1 MTSQRQRKAGFELPD
16 PITGWPLI
24 DVCLK
29 IPDAPQYRRA
39 FLGHIYKLGLWAA
52 WEKSYLPS
60 DTRAKEA
67 GELWRE
73 TLNQYLMMGDECMG
87 GCCNDPPPIYRYN
100 DNGDLEQS
108 TDGGEV
114 WTPAPGFDAR
124 YNSPQFPPM
133 AGDDG
138 DDKKCLAAT
147 GAALLM
153 KQQVADQLTDDMARY
168 TLAQL
173 LSDWTKTVMDSGGN
187 IFQALL
193 TIAAN
198 QTFSLGIAA
207 LRAAL
212 TDDVWEIVKCAI
224 YCHMEDDA
232 SFTDSDWRAVMDEMG
247 SMLGGVAKSFLIHL
261 VDLLGPVGLTNLSRS
276 GGAAEG
282 DCDTCHC
289 DETWCKTFDFTV
301 ESFDALWSSYNPS
314 SNPAVFNTHYVA
326 STGWQTANGSPNYS
340 IIKIQMNTH
349 VLTRVTFT
357 LDPSTDSTAFM
368 GILPSSTAD
377 ELVNYAVN
385 DRFFDGSEP
394 TGTYLAIG
402 QRDRAMLTH
411 VTLEGTGV
419 NPFGANNC

>member
-16 PITGWPLI
+16 PVTGWPLI

-52 WEKSYLPS
+52 WEKSYLPG

-73 TLNQYLMMGDECMG
+73 TLNQYLMMGDDCMG

-100 DNGDLEQS
+100 DAGDLEQS
-108 TDGGEV
+108 TDGGDT

-124 YNSPQFPPM
+124 YNSPQFPPV
-133 AGDDG
+133 AGADG
-138 DDKKCLAAT
+138 NDKKCTAAT

-153 KQQVADQLTDDMARY
+153 KEQVADQLTDSMARY

-212 TDDVWEIVKCAI
+212 TDPVWDTIKCI
-224 YCHMEDDA
+224 FYCHIEANA
-232 SFTDSDWRAVMDEMG
+232 SFNDAEWRAVKSDIE
-247 SMLGGVAKSFLIHL
+247 SQIGGIASIFLSHL
-261 VDLLGPVGLTNLSRS
+261 VDLLGPVGLTNLARS
-276 GGAAEG
+276 GGATSG
-282 DCDTCHC
+282 DCSSCECEPCIDQC
-289 DETWCKTFDFTV
+289 ETSFTFYGVHNV
-301 ESFDALWSSYNPS
+301 EFDGC
-314 SNPAVFNTHYVA
+314 NTY
-326 STGWQTANGSPNYS
+326 TMLANGGSEHVAFSSGNQANGCYWDIPLLFTPGSIWPVGSPSPVSGTNP
-340 IIKIQMNTH
+340 K
-349 VLTRVTFT
+349 LTRVWNFDIGDPTVDDPLSFRFSSSPFT
-357 LDPSTDSTAFM
+357 
-368 GILPSSTAD
+368 
-377 ELVNYAVN
+377 
-385 DRFFDGSEP
+385 
-394 TGTYLAIG
+394 
-402 QRDRAMLTH
+402 
-411 VTLEGTGV
+411 
-419 NPFGANNC
+419 